1 MRERS
6 RIVRGVK
13 GTSNWTAYN
22 AAQSEEKRRFVELLA
37 DLCAG
42 VPQPEQAKGRPRLP
56 LADMIFAAVYK
67 TYVGFSARRFTTD
80 LRDAY
85 AEGLIDSRPHFN
97 SVNRYMASRKL
108 TEPLK
113 ELITVSSLPLK
124 AIETGFAVDS
134 SGFSGSRYKRWFD
147 HKYGKD
153 KDRRD
158 WFKVHL
164 VCGFRTQV
172 VTGVDISGWT
182 VHDNYFFAPMIKK
195 TAENF
200 EVREIAADKAYLAKK
215 NMEMVDALGGMPY
228 ILFKARNVE
237 PQDDGIWARMYHLF
251 HYRREEFMERYHQR
265 SAAETV
271 FSMIKTKFGPA
282 VRSKSEWGQVNI
294 VLCKVMCHNICVVIR
309 ATHELG
315 IDADFGSRR
324 TFGSE
329 TPLEPKLFI

>member
-1 MRERS
+1 MIES
-6 RIVRGVK
+6 P
-13 GTSNWTAYN
+13 NWTAYN
-22 AAQSEEKRRFVELLA
+22 AAQVEEKRRFVELLA

-42 VPQPEQAKGRPRLP
+42 VPQPEQATGRPRLP
-56 LADMIFAAVYK
+56 LADMIFAAAYK

-97 SVNRYMASRKL
+97 SVNRYMANRLL

-113 ELITVSSLPLK
+113 ELVAVSSLPLK
-124 AIETGFAVDS
+124 AIETDFAVDS
-134 SGFSGSRYKRWFD
+134 SGFSGSRYERWFD
-147 HKYGKD
+147 TKYRKG

-158 WFKVHL
+158 WFKAHL
-164 VCGFRTQV
+164 VCGVRTQV

-182 VHDNYFFAPMIKK
+182 VHDNYFFAPLVKQ
-195 TAENF
+195 TAQNF
-200 EVREIAADKAYLAKK
+200 AVREVAADKAYLSHR
-215 NMEMVDALGGMPY
+215 NMEMVEALGGTPF
-228 ILFKARNVE
+228 IPFKSRNVE
-237 PQDDGIWARMYHLF
+237 PKDDGIWAKMYHLF

-271 FSMIKTKFGPA
+271 FSMIKTKFGPS
-282 VRSKSEWGQVNI
+282 VRSKSEWGQVNE
-294 VLCKVMCHNICVVIR
+294 VLCKVLCHNICVVIR

-315 IDADFGSRR
+315 VEATFGSKR

-329 TPLEPKLFI
+329 NELEPKLFI